1 MQTTTQLKSKVRL
14 VNTRDR
20 EDTITVDV
28 KINANCPLPPHT
40 IADIQDFFE
49 AHGLGARSEAMIM
62 SNKRW
67 KFQQCWK
74 NAEKSMNRCV
84 GCVCECRLY

>member
-40 IADIQDFFE
+40 IADIQDFFDASKLRLTDWALE
-49 AHGLGARSEAMIM
+49 V
-62 SNKRW
+62 KR
-67 KFQQCWK
+67 
-74 NAEKSMNRCV
+74 
-84 GCVCECRLY
+84 